1 MKRSTDAAR
10 SYFLPLVAAVSIT
23 ALVDGYL
30 IVPMVEV
37 DPALTMM
44 ISRSAA
50 VESVRRIAP
59 VVTPIAAILAI
70 SAVYVFKIAGALRQ
84 GVTTRKARSL
94 VLGAPRFLGATV
106 AGGWAASLLVGLI
119 IDIFTVRFPIPGES
133 AVYYGSSALAMLS
146 TGLFGYLITYV
157 VTDQANRIRM
167 VPKVFPDGMVSRIAP
182 DRPVS
187 LPRRLLALWFG
198 VSFFPLLVL
207 ALGIYTRNYVP
218 ENELRAYLFIALF
231 VPVSFFMV
239 YRVGKGIQQ
248 PLFALVEATREIGNG
263 HYDLTIKS
271 RDNDE
276 LAFLIDST
284 IEMSASLRE
293 KELLSD
299 TFGRS
304 VDPRVRDHLLAG
316 NIDLGG
322 TLREAAVMFCDIRG
336 FTTFSEGK
344 REEEIVTILNEH
356 FEVMDQ
362 GIGRYGGM
370 INKFLGDGFLA
381 LFGLPLEVDN
391 PCRDAFL
398 AALDMVA
405 ANDELNQRRQARGDS
420 PLEIGVG
427 LHYGP
432 LVAGNIGSH
441 RRSEYTVIGDAV
453 NLASRIEGLTKRS
466 GTRIVVTERF
476 ASLLPRE
483 IVSRELTDLGRTEV
497 RGRREAVQIYGAR

>member
-1 MKRSTDAAR
+1 MKNITDPAR
-10 SYFLPLVAAVSIT
+10 SYFLPLVVAVSIT

-37 DPALTMM
+37 DPALTMV
-44 ISRSAA
+44 ITRSPV
-50 VESVRRIAP
+50 VESVRRVAP
-59 VVTPIAAILAI
+59 VVTPIVAII
-70 SAVYVFKIAGALRQ
+70 TVSAVYVLRIARALGAGA
-84 GVTTRKARSL
+84 TTRKVRSL
-94 VLGAPRFLGATV
+94 VLRAPRFLGATV
-106 AGGWAASLLVGLI
+106 AGGWAASLLLGLV
-119 IDIFTVRFPIPGES
+119 IDLFTVRFPVPGER

-146 TGLFGYLITYV
+146 TGLFGYLVTYV
-157 VTDQANRIRM
+157 VTDQTNRMRM
-167 VPKVFPDGMVSRIAP
+167 VPQVFPDGMVSRIAP
-182 DRPVS
+182 DSPIS

-218 ENELRAYLFIALF
+218 ANEVRAYLFIALF
-231 VPVSFFMV
+231 VPTSFFMV

-248 PLFALVEATREIGNG
+248 PLFALVEATRRIGNG
-263 HYDLTIKS
+263 QYDLTIKS

-322 TLREAAVMFCDIRG
+322 TLREAAVMFCDIRS

-344 REEEIVTILNEH
+344 REEEIVAVLNEH
-356 FEVMDQ
+356 FTAMDAA
-362 GIGRYGGM
+362 IGQHGGM
-370 INKFLGDGFLA
+370 INKYLGDGFLA
-381 LFGLPLEVDN
+381 LFGLPLEVEN
-391 PCRDAFL
+391 PCLDAFL
-398 AALDMVA
+398 AALAMVT
-405 ANDELNQRRQARGDS
+405 ANEELNQRRQARGDS
-420 PLEIGVG
+420 PVEIGVG
-427 LHYGP
+427 LHFGP

-453 NLASRIEGLTKRS
+453 NLASRIEGMTKRF
-466 GTRIVVTERF
+466 GTRIIVTGRF
-476 ASLLPRE
+476 GSLLPE
-483 IVSRELTDLGRTEV
+483 ELVTRELTDLGRTEV
-497 RGRREAVQIYGAR
+497 RGRRESVQVYGAR